1 MDFRGLAVD
10 DILRAPAFILL
21 YLILLVAAKWLKG
34 LAISYKINEE
44 LAQKDNLA
52 VALAMSG
59 YYLATAAIYVAA
71 LYGPS
76 KGLVHDLIVVGGYSL
91 LGVALLNL
99 ARWFIDRAVLR
110 KFNDTYQLIVEKNT
124 GVGAVHCGAYIATGL
139 VVAGSISGEGGG
151 VLSVI
156 VFFMLGQLSLLS
168 FSLIYERLLPYD
180 IHETLLG
187 GNIASGIA
195 FAGHLVALAIII
207 MNASAGNFSDWGKDL
222 TQFVIA
228 DVVAF
233 VFLPALRLAMDR
245 MIIPG
250 QSLGRKI
257 RDDGNVGAALLEA
270 TTAICFAIV
279 LAFLI

>member
-21 YLILLVAAKWLKG
+21 YLILIVAAKWLKG
-34 LAISYKINEE
+34 LAITYKINEE

-76 KGLVHDLIVVGGYSL
+76 KGLLHDLIVVGGYSL
-91 LGVALLNL
+91 LGIALLNL

-110 KFNDTYQLIVEKNT
+110 KFNDTYQLVVEKNT
-124 GVGAVHCGAYIATGL
+124 GVGVVHCGAYIATGL

-156 VFFMLGQLSLLS
+156 VFFVLGQLSLLS

-222 TQFVIA
+222 TQFAIA

-233 VFLPALRLAMDR
+233 VFLPTLRLTMDR

-250 QSLGRKI
+250 QSLGREI
-257 RDDGNVGAALLEA
+257 REDGNVGAALLEA
-270 TTAICFAIV
+270 TMAVCFAVI